1 MFSLDMIQKGMDVL
15 TSDDSRL
22 GAVREV
28 LDHVIFLDDVESG
41 TSFRKTSVPMIW
53 IIGID
58 TAVRLAKSREQ
69 VEMEWLAD
77 PRSSL

>member
-15 TSDDSRL
+15 TSDDYRL

-28 LDHVIFLDDVESG
+28 LDHVIFLDDVEAG

-53 IIGID
+53 IIDID
-58 TAVRLAKSREQ
+58 NAVRLAKSREQ
-69 VEMEWLAD
+69 VEMEWLAN